1 MYKFT
6 LEWIENGRQRSQTL
20 SSTDITKEP
29 GEIRVGRDKD
39 KCDVILPEQEATVSR
54 LHAAIFYDSQ
64 NNQLLLKNLT
74 TNKPQPNPVILDSKK
89 IIRETGIL
97 LLGSVINIG
106 KINLKVTQ
114 LELADEKPLLYGIK
128 CVNNHVIAY
137 DYVGDF
143 CPHCGYAL
151 QAVETTFVP
160 PKK

>member
-29 GEIRVGRDKD
+29 GEIRIGRDKD

-74 TNKPQPNPVILDSKK
+74 ANKPQPNPIIVDSKK
-89 IIRETGIL
+89 IIRETTIL
-97 LLGSVINIG
+97 VLGSVINIG
-106 KINLKVTQ
+106 KIRITVTQ
-114 LELADEKPLLYGIK
+114 LELTVEKALYGVK
-128 CVNNHVIAY
+128 CLNGHIIPY

-143 CPHCGYAL
+143 CPHCGYGL
-151 QAVETTFVP
+151 QAVGTTLIP